1 MLLQEV
7 TADTAIE
14 VPDVSVAKQMMRR
27 HARNLLSVLNPKERR
42 IIRLR
47 FGIEDG
53 EQKSLS
59 EIGKKF
65 GLSKERVRQV
75 ESRALYKLKQCLGS
89 HGLDAYAELLV

>member
-59 EIGKKF
+59 EIGKRF

>member
-1 MLLQEV
+1 MLQEV